1 MNPTT
6 LERWRSIV
14 TILFFCASLLPGQ
27 STDVLTSRNNIL
39 RDGLN
44 STETIL
50 TQTTVTKSTF
60 GKICSTALGSIDGQ
74 VYAQPLVVTGSIP
87 GYNHVVYV
95 ATTQGSV
102 YFIDGDSQDC
112 AVIRQISLLP
122 QSELPVTC
130 KKAGSQTCGSFNSTI
145 GIVGTPVIDTSTK
158 TMYLVTWTESTS
170 ANCAAT
176 NAHSCFVHR
185 LHALDLATG
194 AEKNNG
200 PVVVPSVSIGQSK
213 FSSFN
218 HIQRPGLLLLP
229 NIESNGDSAVYVAF
243 SAINGG
249 GIAGESI
256 PNGWLFRFDAN
267 DLSTTASMRAW
278 TTTPNGEGGGIWM
291 SGSGLTAGVD
301 RVGGKQHIY
310 LSTGDGTFD
319 ADSGGS
325 DYGDSVVELTTNLT
339 VDGYFAPYRQYC
351 DDIND
356 VDLGSGGVMLIPPGI
371 GSSTID
377 FALSNGKDGNIY
389 VMDRSSPGGY
399 AGPAGSICP
408 TPAGPD
414 LNYQTIAASKNPFY
428 STAAYWRGNVYSV
441 ANKSPLRKYAIG
453 KACNPGPICQTPK
466 ATTSYD
472 FGYGP
477 APVVSAN
484 GDTTG
489 TAIVWS
495 LFGFGPST
503 EPAMLH
509 ALDAEHVTISNTIPE
524 LWNSTQCPNRD
535 RPGNAIK
542 FAAPTVANGR
552 VFIGTL
558 DPADSTNTRGEL
570 DVYGMVTAPCQ

>member
-1 MNPTT
+1 M
-6 LERWRSIV
+6 
-14 TILFFCASLLPGQ
+14 
-27 STDVLTSRNNIL
+27 
-39 RDGLN
+39 
-44 STETIL
+44 
-50 TQTTVTKSTF
+50 
-60 GKICSTALGSIDGQ
+60 
-74 VYAQPLVVTGSIP
+74 
-87 GYNHVVYV
+87 VYV
-95 ATTQGSV
+95 ATAQDSV

-112 AVIRQISLLP
+112 AVIKQIPLLP
-122 QSELPVTC
+122 QSEQPVVCT
-130 KKAGSQTCGSFNSTI
+130 KVGSQTCGSFNSTI
-145 GIVGTPVIDTSTK
+145 GIIGTPVIDTT
-158 TMYLVTWTESTS
+158 TRTIYLVTWSEST
-170 ANCAAT
+170 AGNCTTT

-185 LHALDLATG
+185 LHALDIATG

-200 PVVVPSVSIGQSK
+200 PVVIPSVTMGQSK

-229 NIESNGDSAVYVAF
+229 NIESNSDSAVYVGF

-249 GIAGESI
+249 GIKGESI

-267 DLSTTASMRAW
+267 DLSTPVRAW

-291 SGSGLTAGVD
+291 SGDGLAAGLD
-301 RVGGKQHIY
+301 RAGGKRHIY

-319 ADSGGS
+319 AESGGS
-325 DYGDSVVELTTNLT
+325 DYGDSFVELTTNLV

-371 GSSTID
+371 GSDTVD
-377 FALSNGKDGNIY
+377 FALSNGKDGNLY
-389 VMDRSSPGGY
+389 VMDRASPGGY
-399 AGPAGSICP
+399 AGPTGSICP

-414 LNYQTIAASKNPFY
+414 LNYQTIAASTNPFY
-428 STAAYWRGNVYSV
+428 STAAYWRGYIYSV
-441 ANKSPLRKYAIG
+441 ANKSPLKKYAIG
-453 KACNPGPICQTPK
+453 KACNPGPICKTPK

-484 GDTTG
+484 GTTPG

-509 ALDAEHVTISNTIPE
+509 AMDAEHATPSNTIPE

-542 FAAPTVANGR
+542 FATPTVANGR

-558 DPADSTNTRGEL
+558 DPTDPTNTRGQL
-570 DVYGMVTAPCQ
+570 DVYGPITTPCQ